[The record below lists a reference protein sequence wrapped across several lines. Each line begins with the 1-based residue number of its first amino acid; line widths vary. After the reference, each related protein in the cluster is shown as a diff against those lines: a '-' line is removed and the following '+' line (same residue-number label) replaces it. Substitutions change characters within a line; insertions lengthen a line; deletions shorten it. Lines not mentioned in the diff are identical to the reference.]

1 MTHALPLWTIRGP
14 RLGSFKWFAWAWMIS
29 IVSLALIVTGCSFAS
44 FVAAAE
50 ADLPVVIQMV
60 SNLTSLAIP
69 GFTLPLQAGGA
80 LALASLQ
87 ILCGTPAP
95 GAKQC
100 DPTSLVGQYQTAT
113 DTATRMSLLQKCQA
127 ALLTANGHISS
138 ILQLAS
144 GLPPADGAAIVT
156 GLGLALS
163 TVTAILS
170 MIPPSANPTVLG
182 ATLKKATMPPP
193 ADKLKLAF
201 NTAVGG
207 QYAAAVIH

>member
-1 MTHALPLWTIRGP
+1 MTHALPLWTISGP
-14 RLGSFKWFAWAWMIS
+14 RFGSMKWFAWAWMIAL
-29 IVSLALIVTGCSFAS
+29 VSFCLILSGCSFSS

-50 ADLPVVIQMV
+50 ADLPVVIQIV
-60 SNLTSLAIP
+60 SNLTALAVP

-87 ILCGTPAP
+87 ILCGAPAP

-100 DPTSLVGQYQTAT
+100 DPTSLVGQYQAAT
-113 DTATRMSLLQKCQA
+113 DTPTKMSLLQKCQA
-127 ALLTANGHISS
+127 ALSTANGHISA

-170 MIPPSANPTVLG
+170 MIPPSASPTALG
-182 ATLKKATMPPP
+182 ATLKKAVMPPP

-201 NTAVGG
+201 NTAIGG
-207 QYAAAVIH
+207 QYATAIIH